1 LLCIK
6 TGLYQPKGGIMRRYE
21 TIIIIDPDL
30 SAEEREPVLARVKDV
45 IAQQDGYLAFIDD
58 WGTRKLAYEIK
69 KKARGYYVRF
79 DFCGTGAV
87 VDEIERFFRIDDRV
101 LKYMTVLLDKI
112 AEIEKIKEEVAAAES
127 KADVPEEPEK
137 PAETEAP
144 ADQAKP
150 AAVETPADQTK
161 PAEAGTSEDQT
172 KPAETGTPADQ
183 AKPAETETPAD
194 QTKPAE
200 TETPEDQT
208 KPAEAGTPEDQT
220 KPAEAGTPEDQ
231 AEPSETLPPEPEV
244 NEADT
249 TPTETEE
256 EIK

>member
-1 LLCIK
+1 
-6 TGLYQPKGGIMRRYE
+6 MRRYE

-30 SAEEREPVLARVKDV
+30 SAEDREPVLARVKDV

-79 DFCGTGAV
+79 DFCGTAAV

-150 AAVETPADQTK
+150 AAVETPADQ
-161 PAEAGTSEDQT
+161 A
-172 KPAETGTPADQ
+172 
-183 AKPAETETPAD
+183 
-194 QTKPAE
+194 KPAE

>member
-1 LLCIK
+1 
-6 TGLYQPKGGIMRRYE
+6 MRRYE

-79 DFCGTGAV
+79 DFCGTAAV
-87 VDEIERFFRIDDRV
+87 VDEIERFSRIDDRV

-150 AAVETPADQTK
+150 AAVETPADQ
-161 PAEAGTSEDQT
+161 A
-172 KPAETGTPADQ
+172 
-183 AKPAETETPAD
+183 
-194 QTKPAE
+194 KPAE

-208 KPAEAGTPEDQT
+208 KPAEAGTPEDQ
-220 KPAEAGTPEDQ
+220 
-231 AEPSETLPPEPEV
+231 AEPSETQPPEPAVKED
-244 NEADT
+244 DT

>member
-1 LLCIK
+1 
-6 TGLYQPKGGIMRRYE
+6 MRRYE

-30 SAEEREPVLARVKDV
+30 SAEKREPVLARVKDV
-45 IAQQDGYLAFIDD
+45 IEQQGGYLAFIDD
-58 WGTRKLAYEIK
+58 WGNRKLAYEIK

-79 DFCGTGAV
+79 DFCGTASV

-127 KADVPEEPEK
+127 KADVPEEPTK

-144 ADQAKP
+144 ADQDKP
-150 AAVETPADQTK
+150 AQ
-161 PAEAGTSEDQT
+161 AE
-172 KPAETGTPADQ
+172 TPADQ
-183 AKPAETETPAD
+183 AKPAEIETPEDQAKPAEAETPED

-200 TETPEDQT
+200 PGAPEDQT
-208 KPAEAGTPEDQT
+208 KPAEAGTTEDQT
-220 KPAEAGTPEDQ
+220 KPAETGAPEDQ
-231 AEPSETLPPEPEV
+231 AKPSETQPPEPEE

-256 EIK
+256 ETK

>member
-1 LLCIK
+1 
-6 TGLYQPKGGIMRRYE
+6 MRRYE

-79 DFCGTGAV
+79 DFCGTAAV
-87 VDEIERFFRIDDRV
+87 VDEIERFSRIDDRV

-150 AAVETPADQTK
+150 AAVETPADQ
-161 PAEAGTSEDQT
+161 
-172 KPAETGTPADQ
+172 
-183 AKPAETETPAD
+183 AKPAETE
-194 QTKPAE
+194 
-200 TETPEDQT
+200 
-208 KPAEAGTPEDQT
+208 TPEDQT

>member
-1 LLCIK
+1 
-6 TGLYQPKGGIMRRYE
+6 MRRYE

-79 DFCGTGAV
+79 DFCGTAAV

-150 AAVETPADQTK
+150 AAVETPADQ
-161 PAEAGTSEDQT
+161 A
-172 KPAETGTPADQ
+172 
-183 AKPAETETPAD
+183 
-194 QTKPAE
+194 KPAE